1 MKSIY
6 FKNLY
11 ALRFIGA
18 FAVILGHIELIKS
31 FENIQNLMSLPFYKS
46 TNGHIGVILFF
57 VLSGFL
63 ITYFLLE
70 ELNTTGKINFK
81 TFYIKRLLRI
91 WPIYYLM
98 VIFSVLIF
106 PEILHVIDG
115 SKEKIILKDSIYY
128 WLFLPNIAKS
138 LKHFIQGA
146 THLWSIGV
154 EEQFYLIWPIL
165 LLFFKKYIKILL
177 CSIIIIFS
185 LTTPFI
191 DFLNVHSS
199 FFKDNLSLKNIL
211 SSFFSGFKIN
221 AMAIGGIFAYIN
233 YSQKESMNF
242 IKNDLSEIILVV
254 ITMYCWISGKTFGT
268 YTDEIY
274 SILFGIIIFIF
285 TTRKNSFFNLENKI
299 YIFFGK
305 ISYGLY
311 VYHWV
316 IILLLVKIMKN
327 NSNVFYNEFINNLL
341 LYSLS
346 LILTTLFSYFSYKYI
361 EKPIMKL
368 YRNQNIL

>member
-18 FAVILGHIELIKS
+18 ISVILGHIELIKS
-31 FENIQNLMSLPFYKS
+31 FENIPNLMKLPFYKS

-63 ITYFLLE
+63 ITYFLLD
-70 ELNTTGKINFK
+70 ELKRTEKINFK
-81 TFYIKRLLRI
+81 TFYYKRVLRI
-91 WPIYYLM
+91 WPIYYIM
-98 VIFSVLIF
+98 VIFSILIF
-106 PEILHVIDG
+106 PKILFYIDG
-115 SKEKIILKDSIYY
+115 TVNKISLREESLY

-138 LKHFIQGA
+138 LKFFIQGA

-165 LLFFKKYIKILL
+165 LLFFRKHLILLL
-177 CSIIIIFS
+177 CSTIIIFS

-191 DFLNVHSS
+191 DYLNFHSTL
-199 FFKDNLSLKNIL
+199 FKENEALKNTL
-211 SSFFSGFKIN
+211 SGFFSGFKIN
-221 AMAIGGIFAYIN
+221 AMAIGGIFAYAHHSKKENIN
-233 YSQKESMNF
+233 FVE
-242 IKNDLSEIILVV
+242 NDIIEFLLVIV
-254 ITMYCWISGKTFGT
+254 SLFCWISGKTFGT
-268 YTDEIY
+268 YTDEVY
-274 SILFGIIIFIF
+274 SALFGLIIFIF
-285 TTRKNSFFNLENKI
+285 ATRETSFFNLENKI

-316 IILLLVKIMKN
+316 IIIIMIKIIKIYPKI
-327 NSNVFYNEFINNLL
+327 FYTETVGNIF
-341 LYSLS
+341 LYSSS
-346 LILTTLFSYFSYKYI
+346 LILTTLISYFSFKYI
-361 EKPIMKL
+361 EKPIMNLTIKKSL
-368 YRNQNIL
+368 